1 MPTNTQQVA
10 ALEAHAVPPDLECV
24 PGQMT
29 ALLALVA
36 QYLSVVSVTSE
47 IDQQSGNSIAQQ
59 ALETANIALTNAQQ
73 AIDSI
78 PQTRSSQTP
87 IAIAAG
93 DSALNISFSVPMPDT
108 NYEFRGTYYGT
119 AAYPTLFFGFHV
131 EESTRTVNGCT
142 IRFSNTPSNFKFAWV
157 AQQLL

>member
-10 ALEAHAVPPDLECV
+10 NLEAHAVPPDLECV
-24 PGQMT
+24 PGEMT
-29 ALLALVA
+29 QLLALIA
-36 QYLSVVSVTSE
+36 QFLSVVSVTSE

-59 ALETANIALTNAQQ
+59 ALETANIALVTAQQ

-78 PQTRSSQTP
+78 PQTRSSQAP
-87 IAIAAG
+87 IAIAVG

-108 NYEFRGTYYGT
+108 NYELRGTYFGT
-119 AAYPTLFFGFHV
+119 AAYPGAYFAFHV

-142 IRFSNTPSNFKFAWV
+142 LRFNNTPANFKFAWV